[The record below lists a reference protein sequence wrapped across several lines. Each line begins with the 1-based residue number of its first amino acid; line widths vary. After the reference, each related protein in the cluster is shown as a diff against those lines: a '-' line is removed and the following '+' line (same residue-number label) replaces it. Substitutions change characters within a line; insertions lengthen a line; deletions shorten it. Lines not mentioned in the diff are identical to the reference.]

1 MLTNFVF
8 FFLFSSVIDKYF
20 GLEFESETKCVE
32 TEDEP
37 ASITTERHLQYN
49 CYIDK
54 DVKYLATGLSNVIR
68 FVFLV

>member
-1 MLTNFVF
+1 
-8 FFLFSSVIDKYF
+8 VIDKYF

-37 ASITTERHLQYN
+37 PTVTTERFLQYN

-54 DVKYLATGLSNVIR
+54 DVKYLATGLSNVSFETSFAISKKM
-68 FVFLV
+68 FKTVWDN